1 MNYPPKVGSFMV
13 TDKPNSQNLVAGIA
27 LKVSSLGLLGVGGC
41 VRGMGYGGGMHIL
54 T

>member
-27 LKVSSLGLLGVGGC
+27 LKVSSLGLLGV
-41 VRGMGYGGGMHIL
+41 RGGYGVKVWGL
-54 T
+54 SATF